1 MVSMLETLGLRNA
14 EPQDAGHEAS
24 ILSRGIGLREPQCS
38 VPTDSDR
45 LSPGSYFYG
54 SRSPLGPPGD
64 AASGAVMD
72 PVTLRMHYARFLAS
86 RQWTE
91 IALSLCHAGR
101 VGTTDPC

>member
-1 MVSMLETLGLRNA
+1 MSMLETLGLRNA

-54 SRSPLGPPGD
+54 SRSPLGAPGGRCEWSSD
-64 AASGAVMD
+64 GPSDLAHALCVFPGQQAVD
-72 PVTLRMHYARFLAS
+72 RDRSVPLPC
-86 RQWTE
+86 WT
-91 IALSLCHAGR
+91 G
-101 VGTTDPC
+101 GND